1 MSTTNILQYLKDLK
15 SNSQLK
21 KTRGHVDHP
30 SLARAYP
37 DCNQY
42 LTGQSGIATSY
53 NWPSIQLSSKA
64 HNICIRRELG
74 KREDFLFLYLITSYL
89 FYKIFSYEKA
99 DKS

>member
-1 MSTTNILQYLKDLK
+1 MTLLKP
-15 SNSQLK
+15 NRQLK

-42 LTGQSGIATSY
+42 LTGQSGIAISY

-74 KREDFLFLYLITSYL
+74 NREDFFISITH
-89 FYKIFSYEKA
+89 EKVEI
-99 DKS
+99 SEF